1 MPEVTRSSFGRLII
15 VANRLPVTLSV
26 QQGNVQLVPSPGG
39 LATGLTRAYEQSGGA
54 WVGWPGE
61 MSRLAKAERG
71 KLEREL
77 ESRSLVPVQLSS
89 QEVRRYYETFANG
102 VVWPLFHYLLDR
114 IPLDPQG
121 WETYVQVNERF
132 AETVAQ
138 LARRDDIIW
147 VHDYQLMLVPA
158 LLRERLPDARIGFF
172 LHIPFPA
179 PEVFRILPWR
189 ERLLE
194 GLLGADLVG
203 FHTGAYVRHFA
214 TSLRYLLGVEAD
226 VEHARFEG
234 REVRLGAFP
243 MGIDAAQFEALA
255 RSDAVRAQAAQVR
268 EEALGR
274 RLLLGVD
281 RLDYTKG
288 LPRRMLAFERLLERE
303 PGLRDRVRL
312 VQVAV
317 PTRAGL
323 EHYQAFRRGLEE
335 TIGRI
340 NGAYATL
347 HAAPIHYLHRSI
359 AREELVALYR
369 AADVM
374 VVTPIRDGMNLVA
387 KEFVASRV
395 DEDGVL
401 VLSELAGAAAELGEA
416 LLVNPFDVD
425 GLASAMKR
433 AIEMP
438 RPEQRARMRALRE
451 RVIDNDVYS
460 WTSRFVDELQR
471 PPAPRELTSSPDVE
485 HLLAGLS
492 RGEPITLLL
501 DYDGTLVPIVSGPSL
516 AAPDEALLAQLG
528 ELAATPG
535 IDVQLVSGRARE
547 TLEAWLGGL
556 PIGMWAEHGLWHRS
570 RPDAEW
576 RLTVD
581 PPREWMDRVR
591 PVLLRYVQS
600 TPGSLVEEKTASFA
614 WHYRMAD
621 PELGERH
628 ARELREELARVL
640 REDAAEILQGSKVI
654 EVRLRGVSK
663 GLVVAALAASETTL
677 VAVGDDRTDEDM
689 FAALP
694 PGGVAI
700 HVGPL
705 PTRARVRLKDWRAA
719 RSLLQSLAEQRGRL
733 TRA

>member
-1 MPEVTRSSFGRLII
+1 MPEASQSSGGRLII
-15 VANRLPVTLSV
+15 VANRLPVTVSV
-26 QQGNVQLVPSPGG
+26 HQGSMELVPSPGG
-39 LATGLTRAYEQSGGA
+39 LATGLTRAYEQSGGE

-61 MSRLAKAERG
+61 TSRLGKSDRS

-77 ESRSLVPVQLSS
+77 EARALVPVPLTL

-102 VVWPLFHYLLDR
+102 VIWPLFHYLLDR
-114 IPLDPQG
+114 IPLDPEG
-121 WETYVQVNERF
+121 WETYTRVNERF
-132 AETVAQ
+132 ADVVASR
-138 LARRDDIIW
+138 ARGGDVIW
-147 VHDYQLMLVPA
+147 VHDYQLMLLPS
-158 LLRERLPDARIGFF
+158 LLRERLPEARIGFF

-194 GLLGADLVG
+194 GLLGADLIG
-203 FHTGAYVRHFA
+203 FHTAAYVRHFA

-226 VEHARFEG
+226 VEHARFDG
-234 REVRLGAFP
+234 REIRLGAFP
-243 MGIDAAQFEALA
+243 MGIDAAQFDALA
-255 RSDAVRAQAAQVR
+255 RSEAVRGNAAHVR

-274 RLLLGVD
+274 RLLIGVD

-303 PGLRDRVRL
+303 PELRDRVRM

-323 EHYQAFRRGLEE
+323 EHYQSFRRGLEE

-359 AREELVALYR
+359 SREELVALYC

-401 VLSELAGAAAELGEA
+401 VLSELAGAASELGEA

-438 RPEQRARMRALRE
+438 RQEQRARMRALRE
-451 RVIDNDVYS
+451 RVADNDVYH
-460 WTSRFVDELQR
+460 WTSRFLEELNR
-471 PPAPRELTSSPDVE
+471 PPAPRDLTPSSDLQR
-485 HLLAGLS
+485 LLSDLAH
-492 RGEPITLLL
+492 GEAITLLL
-501 DYDGTLVPIVSGPSL
+501 DYDGTLVPIVSGPAL
-516 AAPDEALLAQLG
+516 AAPDEALLAQIA

-535 IDVQLVSGRARE
+535 IDVQIVSGRARE
-547 TLEAWLGGL
+547 TLESWLGGL
-556 PIGMWAEHGLWHRS
+556 PVGMWAEHGLWHRS
-570 RPDAEW
+570 RPGADW
-576 RLTVD
+576 RLTID
-581 PPREWMDRVR
+581 PAREWMDRVR
-591 PVLLRYVQS
+591 PLLLHYVQT
-600 TPGSLVEEKTASFA
+600 TPGTLIEEKTASFA
-614 WHYRMAD
+614 WHYRIAD

-628 ARELREELARVL
+628 ARELREDLARQL
-640 REDAAEILQGSKVI
+640 RDDPVEILEGSKVI

-663 GLVVAALAASETTL
+663 GLVVAALAATAKRV
-677 VAVGDDRTDEDM
+677 VAMGDDRTDEDM

-694 PGGVAI
+694 ADGIAI

-705 PTRARVRLKDWRAA
+705 PTRAHMRLKDWRAA
-719 RSLLQSLAEQRGRL
+719 RSLLQSLAEQRARL
-733 TRA
+733 AQA